1 MRLIRFNLQDNLFN
15 QRKNKRFSY
24 KPRFQDSN
32 TDNHREKWKSD
43 LEVKWDEMRSNTRR
57 RGSILTSLPA
67 LIIILA
73 SLFFLIYILNGY
85 IK

>member
-1 MRLIRFNLQDNLFN
+1 MFQ

-24 KPRFQDSN
+24 KPRFQDSE
-32 TDNHREKWKSD
+32 EKESKDDFETKWNEIKSNG
-43 LEVKWDEMRSNTRR
+43 KK

-67 LIIILA
+67 LIIMLV
-73 SLFFLIYILNGY
+73 SLFVLIYILNGY

>member
-1 MRLIRFNLQDNLFN
+1 MSIRFNLQDNLFN

-24 KPRFQDSN
+24 KPRFQDS
-32 TDNHREKWKSD
+32 TKEESKSD
-43 LEVKWDEMRSNTRR
+43 LEVKWDEMRGNTRR
-57 RGSILTSLPA
+57 RGNVFTSLPA